1 MKCTVFS
8 YLLLFISLYLLAGCA
23 QSKLK
28 MELSIYKDDPLYK
41 NVLLQ
46 SDIEPSKV
54 FLDDIDNELGAVVTR
69 QMEIADASYDLF
81 KSYWMAQGEVH
92 AARTGKKDKFDE
104 AKHSEALIPLREQLN
119 NYKRSL
125 NQKGNRV
132 QHWIDLAN
140 STYFSS

>member
-81 KSYWMAQGEVH
+81 KSYCSY
-92 AARTGKKDKFDE
+92 R
-104 AKHSEALIPLREQLN
+104 
-119 NYKRSL
+119 
-125 NQKGNRV
+125 
-132 QHWIDLAN
+132 
-140 STYFSS
+140 